1 MLSFIIPP
9 AKEME
14 LPFVK
19 SVATYPQ
26 LSRPVVDKLTQ
37 LSIDELAQAY
47 HIKYSPAER
56 EYHRWQAIANQTA
69 SAYPALLLYHGLMY
83 RQLATETLS
92 TEFVDNVDNSL
103 FIATSLY
110 GIIPALTPIVPH
122 RLDFQTKIKLAN
134 QQTLKSFWRPHYD
147 AWAKSQETVIS
158 LLSSEFEDVFSPSVR
173 SHFIRLNFL
182 EEADGCL
189 KKHATI
195 SKKAR
200 GAFINQALIQG
211 IQEINDLKTIVA
223 DGFTY
228 RPDLST
234 EQDLVYVRIKN

>member
-14 LPFVK
+14 LPFEK
-19 SVATYPQ
+19 STATYPQ
-26 LSRPVVDKLTQ
+26 LTTPIVDILTQ
-37 LSIDELAQAY
+37 LSTDELAKAY
-47 HIKYSPAER
+47 HIKPISAER

-83 RQLATETLS
+83 RQMAKERLS
-92 TEFVDNVDNSL
+92 TAFVDNVDNSL

-122 RLDFQTKIKLAN
+122 RLDFQTKVKLAN
-134 QQTLKSFWRPHYD
+134 QQTLKNYWRPHYD
-147 AWAKSQETVIS
+147 AWAKSQETVVS

-173 SHFIRLNFL
+173 SSFVRLDFL
-182 EEADGCL
+182 EEVAGHL

-200 GAFINQALIQG
+200 GAFINQALILG
-211 IQEINDLKTIVA
+211 IHQISDLKTIVA

-234 EQDLVYVRIKN
+234 DQDFIYVRTKT